1 MFPHPNTYVS
11 NGMKPKPRIFE
22 VFPEA
27 EAMISDV
34 VLSHLDHFSVAMLR
48 NELITII
55 IPGLKQ
61 KAEDESVPVDSEEY
75 LLLSHLSAQ
84 PPSYST
90 VLRWLHYLGYTHDKL
105 KKSYYVDGHEHQEQK
120 LHRSKFI
127 KKYFEVEIQ
136 THRWVQMSIVEF
148 EEAQSS
154 LSDDGNDKIINPGY
168 SYTHPVTG
176 DPWIEFHV
184 DDINMQLIGDNVG
197 PFGGNVSVRCP
208 AGSRPL
214 IIFGQDE
221 SIFNQ
226 FSHSGRQWLGP
237 LGQRSIMPKSAGM
250 GLMLSAFQSRDVSA
264 RIFDCYFHIL
274 IALNHLMFI
283 VVRHSL
289 AGVYK

>member
-1 MFPHPNTYVS
+1 
-11 NGMKPKPRIFE
+11 MKPKPRIFE

-34 VLSHLDHFSVAMLR
+34 VLGHLDHFSVAMLR

-154 LSDDGNDKIINPGY
+154 LSDDGNDKIMVGM
-168 SYTHPVTG
+168 SV
-176 DPWIEFHV
+176 FV
-184 DDINMQLIGDNVG
+184 VQLEVG
-197 PFGGNVSVRCP
+197 HSSSSAKMNRYLTSSHTVVVSGWAHWGNVQLCP
-208 AGSRPL
+208 KAQGW
-214 IIFGQDE
+214 G
-221 SIFNQ
+221 
-226 FSHSGRQWLGP
+226 
-237 LGQRSIMPKSAGM
+237 
-250 GLMLSAFQSRDVSA
+250 
-264 RIFDCYFHIL
+264 
-274 IALNHLMFI
+274 
-283 VVRHSL
+283 
-289 AGVYK
+289 